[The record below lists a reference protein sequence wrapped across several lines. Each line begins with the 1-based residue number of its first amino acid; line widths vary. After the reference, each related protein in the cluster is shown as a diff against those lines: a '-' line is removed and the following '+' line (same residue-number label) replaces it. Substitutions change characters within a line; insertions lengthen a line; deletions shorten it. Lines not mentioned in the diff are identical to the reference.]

1 MMKFTMHTP
10 ETAPEASRALLLNA
24 KKSFGFLPNMLAGL
38 AESPTALKGYETL
51 SDLFAEGRLSPVE
64 QQVVAIAVSIEN
76 DCEYCVSA
84 HTVIAKNAVKLPAPI
99 IDALRSGGKLPD
111 AKLDA
116 LATFTRTVVRN
127 HGWIEDTAVKAVTD
141 AGYDRGQLL
150 EVVLGI
156 SMKTLSNYA
165 NNFMRTPIDKEF
177 EGGRWER
184 TRKAA

>member
-10 ETAPEASRALLLNA
+10 ETAPEASRQSLLNA
-24 KKSFGFLPNMLAGL
+24 RKTFGFVPNMFAGL
-38 AESPTALKGYETL
+38 AESPSALKGYETL
-51 SDLFAEGRLSPVE
+51 SGLFAESRLSPVD

-84 HTVIAKNAVKLPAPI
+84 HSVIAKDKVKLPVPI
-99 IDALRSGGKLPD
+99 IEALRSGGKLPD

-116 LATFTRTVVRN
+116 LATFTRAVVRK
-127 HGWIEDTAVKAVTD
+127 HGWVDDGAVKAFLD

-156 SMKTLSNYA
+156 SMKTLSNFA
-165 NNFMRTPIDKEF
+165 NNVIRTPIDKEF